1 MGIRFRWAGY
11 RMPDEIGQKVDVKDV
26 GHYVAMRGRMQYAY
40 DKTQGQPATSQ
51 FKWNDATLFFSGPF
65 GKHYSAF
72 SSWNARPRMRWDW
85 WRRSAACGA
94 IRSPTAGCG
103 PA

>member
-40 DKTQGQPATSQ
+40 DKHP
-51 FKWNDATLFFSGPF
+51 
-65 GKHYSAF
+65 
-72 SSWNARPRMRWDW
+72 
-85 WRRSAACGA
+85 
-94 IRSPTAGCG
+94 G
-103 PA
+103 PAGHQPVQVERCHLVLLGTVREAL